1 MENIVMYVQ
10 ILVDFVMKLLSFFK
24 KSDSVNTSDN

>member
-24 KSDSVNTSDN
+24 KSDTVSTSDD